1 MNKKDII
8 AARSQF
14 VVIGNGLI
22 QKKKYSLNTI
32 EQKLVLYMASKIT
45 PYDEPNTVYTFS
57 FKDFRAVCNL
67 NDDSGTYK
75 PMIQEMLLGL
85 KGKPIEIYPDNGTL
99 IITSWFDDAI
109 VNEKDET
116 VKITFSKHLTPYL
129 YNLKTYYTQFC
140 LDNVLPMRSK
150 YAIRLYEYL
159 RSIKSKGYKQTI
171 DIEEVKARIDAEKY
185 KNYKDFR
192 MWCLEPALEEINTY
206 TDISVK
212 CSPIR
217 SGRRVSHLEFQILP
231 MGNNPQR
238 RINREQALEG
248 DVKGGKESNQI

>member
-1 MNKKDII
+1 MDKKEVI

-14 VVIGNGLI
+14 VVLGNGLI

-45 PYDEPNTVYTFS
+45 PYDESNTIYTFS
-57 FKDFRAVCNL
+57 FKDFRAVSNL

-85 KGKPIEIYPDNGTL
+85 KGKPIEIYPDDGTL
-99 IITSWFDDAI
+99 IITSWFDTAI
-109 VNEKDET
+109 INEKEET

-129 YNLKTYYTQFC
+129 YNLKSYYTQFR

-185 KNYKDFR
+185 KNFKDFR

-206 TDISVK
+206 TDIAVE
-212 CSPIR
+212 CAPIR
-217 SGRRVSHLEFQILP
+217 SGRRVSHLEFKILP
-231 MGNNPQR
+231 VAHNPQR
-238 RINREQALEG
+238 KINRDKALET
-248 DVKGGKESNQI
+248 

>member
-1 MNKKDII
+1 MNKREVI

-22 QKKKYSLNTI
+22 QKKKYSLNTV

-45 PYDEPNTVYTFS
+45 PYDEPGTVYTFS

-75 PMIQEMLLGL
+75 PMIQEMLFLL

-99 IITSWFDDAI
+99 IITSWFDDAVI
-109 VNEKDET
+109 DNDAET
-116 VKITFSKHLTPYL
+116 VKITFSQHLTPYL
-129 YNLKTYYTQFC
+129 YNLKNYYTQFC
-140 LDNVLPMRSK
+140 LENVLPMRSK

-159 RSIKSKGYKQTI
+159 RSIKSKGYRQTI

-206 TDISVK
+206 TDIAVE
-212 CSPIR
+212 CVPIK
-217 SGRRVSHLEFQILP
+217 SGRRVSHLEFKILNTA
-231 MGNNPQR
+231 NNQQR
-238 RINREQALEG
+238 KYNRDKALGE
-248 DVKGGKESNQI
+248 

>member
-1 MNKKDII
+1 MDKKEVI

-14 VVIGNGLI
+14 VVLGNGLI

-45 PYDEPNTVYTFS
+45 PYDEANTVYTFS
-57 FKDFRAVCNL
+57 FKEFRAVCNL

-85 KGKPIEIYPDNGTL
+85 KGKPIEIYPDDGTL
-99 IITSWFDDAI
+99 IITSWFDTAI
-109 VNEKDET
+109 INEEEET

-129 YNLKTYYTQFC
+129 YNLKSYYTQFR

-159 RSIKSKGYKQTI
+159 RSIKSKGYRQTI

-206 TDISVK
+206 TDIAVE
-212 CSPIR
+212 CFPIR
-217 SGRRVSHLEFQILP
+217 SGRRVSHLEFKIIP
-231 MGNNPQR
+231 VAHNPQR
-238 RINREQALEG
+238 KTNRDKAL
-248 DVKGGKESNQI
+248 DT